1 MLSGEVKSLLD
12 KLYNLRGEDSVVLT
26 KINKERQ
33 EAIETQERTKNEKE
47 VLTNEI
53 ERLSNEER
61 VLAEQ
66 GNKLIDVLN
75 SINKNEFST
84 VLERLGINFEP
95 ENINSKVHQLLP
107 ETIENVV
114 LENKKA
120 TEKLEK
126 IEEEMRN
133 SATLVEELGLRKD
146 EALSNQSKLNE
157 FFNLALHGNIN
168 ITRDE
173 ITNLLAKF
181 DFSENEQREA
191 AKILMFPEDALYDY
205 DSGVKN
211 GEQSSGKSM
220 AEIFSEAKATVDD
233 VASEKQATDEVVE
246 PVNNETIEEEKEQN
260 EPLNNYIEA
269 EEEKVDA
276 PNSFVET
283 AEESVVKEEQPEK
296 TEEEQKED
304 EPLINEETEDIADD
318 VFTTA
323 FKNFEKQIEETTNNE
338 EATEVEEKVVEETTT
353 GNDNI
358 VNSLKEMGID
368 SEFYNDSDL
377 EKLMNNYD
385 EALVKENVNV
395 LKEKGIDL
403 KVLKDNIKLL
413 MDKELKEKIEKLLEI
428 GKEVEDINLMPKVL
442 SKYDL
447 KGLINTINVLQ
458 ISGLDPKKV
467 PLMAF

>member
-1 MLSGEVKSLLD
+1 M
-12 KLYNLRGEDSVVLT
+12 
-26 KINKERQ
+26 
-33 EAIETQERTKNEKE
+33 
-47 VLTNEI
+47 
-53 ERLSNEER
+53 
-61 VLAEQ
+61 
-66 GNKLIDVLN
+66 IDVLN

-84 VLERLGINFEP
+84 VLERLGIDFEP

-211 GEQSSGKSM
+211 GEQTTGKSM
-220 AEIFSEAKATVDD
+220 ADIFSEAKATVD
-233 VASEKQATDEVVE
+233 EKVDEKSATDEVVE
-246 PVNNETIEEEKEQN
+246 PVNKTFNETIEEEKEQN
-260 EPLNNYIEA
+260 EPLNSYIEA
-269 EEEKVDA
+269 EEEKVDT

-304 EPLINEETEDIADD
+304 EPLIKEETEDIADD

-323 FKNFEKQIEETTNNE
+323 FKNFEKQIEDTTNNE
-338 EATEVEEKVVEETTT
+338 ETAVVEEKAVEETTT

-358 VNSLKEMGID
+358 VSSLKEMGID
-368 SEFYNDSDL
+368 SEFYSDSDL

-385 EALVKENVNV
+385 ETLAKENVSV